1 MDAADIL
8 GAAPRTEFRARV
20 RHSHAAQDVAG
31 NKLTGLKKEVF
42 DLTGKDVGAN
52 KPETPV
58 QAFGKKHTQLKRKVH
73 WEFTGF
79 SNSARTDGLHLRH
92 WQVLDKRLLLRA
104 SAARCGIYRPGWRL
118 NSPRGMCDLSQK
130 KGIKWEDYPFARF
143 NKKVQLLSYN
153 DDEYEQLLRSEQWT
167 RKQTASRERERE
179 RERLDA
185 TPGPR
190 AGPSML
196 TLYVCNAGCTYAAG
210 AAVSPQLHPGAGSLG
225 GAGVGGGSERS
236 IL

>member
-167 RKQTASRERERE
+167 RKQTASRESERECERARARERE
-179 RERLDA
+179 RA
-185 TPGPR
+185 
-190 AGPSML
+190 
-196 TLYVCNAGCTYAAG
+196 
-210 AAVSPQLHPGAGSLG
+210 
-225 GAGVGGGSERS
+225 SERARARENAALGPLQVQS
-236 IL
+236 H

>member
-8 GAAPRTEFRARV
+8 GAAPRTEFRARI

-92 WQVLDKRLLLRA
+92 WQVLDKRLLHP
-104 SAARCGIYRPGWRL
+104 AAAATCGIDPRL
-118 NSPRGMCDLSQK
+118 ATQLTMWYMRIVAEKGNQVGGLPVCALQQEGAAAQLQRRRVRAAVAIGAVDTQADGTPRESEREG
-130 KGIKWEDYPFARF
+130 ERAR
-143 NKKVQLLSYN
+143 
-153 DDEYEQLLRSEQWT
+153 
-167 RKQTASRERERE
+167 ARERERE
-179 RERLDA
+179 SERARARENA
-185 TPGPR
+185 APGPLQVQ
-190 AGPSML
+190 S
-196 TLYVCNAGCTYAAG
+196 
-210 AAVSPQLHPGAGSLG
+210 H
-225 GAGVGGGSERS
+225 
-236 IL
+236 

>member
-8 GAAPRTEFRARV
+8 GAAPRTEFRARI

-92 WQVLDKRLLLRA
+92 WQVLDKRLLHR
-104 SAARCGIYRPGWRL
+104 ARCGIYPRL
-118 NSPRGMCDLSQK
+118 ASQLTMWCGLVAEKGHQVGGLPVCALQQEGAAAQLQRRRVRAAVAIGAVDTQADGKPRERERD
-130 KGIKWEDYPFARF
+130 
-143 NKKVQLLSYN
+143 
-153 DDEYEQLLRSEQWT
+153 
-167 RKQTASRERERE
+167 RERERE
-179 RERLDA
+179 RERM
-185 TPGPR
+185 PHR
-190 AGPSML
+190 AR
-196 TLYVCNAGCTYAAG
+196 VQVQA
-210 AAVSPQLHPGAGSLG
+210 H
-225 GAGVGGGSERS
+225 
-236 IL
+236 